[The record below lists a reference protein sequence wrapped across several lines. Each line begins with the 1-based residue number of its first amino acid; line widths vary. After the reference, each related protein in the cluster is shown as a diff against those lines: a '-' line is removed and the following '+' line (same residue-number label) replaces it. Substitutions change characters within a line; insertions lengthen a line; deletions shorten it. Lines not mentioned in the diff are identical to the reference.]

1 VRDMEISIKATWM
14 GRWKKENGKP
24 DYSGVLTMGGH
35 DLQADRIG
43 VNTIKVENMVI
54 LSNILARWETFKCK
68 YYGIGNNVLDSLLFG
83 NSVHGRDNILVE
95 VTVFGRDGAAGLGGR
110 ALDTRVREL
119 LNEQCQVR
127 ERRDIGRILN
137 RELNWAE
144 YFRLREV
151 LLRIKQE
158 YAITTMTNDNQM
170 DLETFVTR
178 NKKGCKRYRNVLSG
192 KHSLLYVNSDP
203 RQIMA
208 GRNAR
213 GGLVWD
219 NRELCE
225 INYKVWTISHL
236 DAKFKDF
243 CFRLVQGRLY
253 LNQQLSR
260 FAEVDRWCTF
270 CGIKKEQSLKLRNIL
285 RNDLVYRQELEML
298 EGETALHLFWD
309 CQFVCDIIKN
319 VCNEIANT
327 NQLTINREKY
337 LCGYMGTNKDDSL
350 FNVMFVNA
358 IKYVLYKCKQRKKL
372 PTTFYMRMELNGIF
386 LRLWKFKRW
395 KYNVEHLTVT
405 ARGLLD

>member
-1 VRDMEISIKATWM
+1 
-14 GRWKKENGKP
+14 
-24 DYSGVLTMGGH
+24 
-35 DLQADRIG
+35 
-43 VNTIKVENMVI
+43 
-54 LSNILARWETFKCK
+54 
-68 YYGIGNNVLDSLLFG
+68 
-83 NSVHGRDNILVE
+83 
-95 VTVFGRDGAAGLGGR
+95 
-110 ALDTRVREL
+110 
-119 LNEQCQVR
+119 
-127 ERRDIGRILN
+127 
-137 RELNWAE
+137 
-144 YFRLREV
+144 
-151 LLRIKQE
+151 
-158 YAITTMTNDNQM
+158 
-170 DLETFVTR
+170 
-178 NKKGCKRYRNVLSG
+178 
-192 KHSLLYVNSDP
+192 
-203 RQIMA
+203 
-208 GRNAR
+208 
-213 GGLVWD
+213 
-219 NRELCE
+219 
-225 INYKVWTISHL
+225 L

-285 RNDLVYRQELEML
+285 QNDHVYRQELEML

-350 FNVMFVNA
+350 FNIMFVNA

-372 PTTFYMRMELNGIF
+372 PTTFYMRMELHGIF

-395 KYNVEHLTVT
+395 KYNVEHLSAT